1 MRISLDAKY
10 HEPPACTDGALLATW
25 WTAHVAMAHCPGW
38 SRDTSP
44 ATDNELRKC
53 FDITL
58 HLVLSLF
65 VCSP

>member
-1 MRISLDAKY
+1 
-10 HEPPACTDGALLATW
+10 
-25 WTAHVAMAHCPGW
+25 MAHCPGW

-58 HLVLSLF
+58 HLVLSLKLRLLTLM
-65 VCSP
+65 SGA